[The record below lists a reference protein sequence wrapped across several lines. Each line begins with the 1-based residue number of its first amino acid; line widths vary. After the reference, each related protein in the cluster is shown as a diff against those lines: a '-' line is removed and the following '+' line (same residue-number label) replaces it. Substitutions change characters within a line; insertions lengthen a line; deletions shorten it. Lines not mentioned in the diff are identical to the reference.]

1 MCDTLKFEYLNS
13 ITCDCQVVILY
24 CLWGILIHISLPN
37 VKGWSTGKLIHE
49 VISKKS
55 CCYPKVKKIDGILSG
70 FIKSVINQEKKL
82 VAVLVCCMRNSNFQW
97 CTLIL

>member
-24 CLWGILIHISLPN
+24 CLWGILIHISLPD

-49 VISKKS
+49 VISRKS
-55 CCYPKVKKIDGILSG
+55 CYPKVKKIDGILSS

-97 CTLIL
+97 FILIL